1 MPLTVAD
8 ARNHIRDTLG
18 DQPAPEIPVLMLV
31 NEAGRYLCGM
41 HSWRFLD
48 RRTTTLGFGRDQTFV
63 VLPDDVARVQNVYIS
78 GTVGWEVELTSLEE
92 VQRSRLYGLSGGS
105 VYFGAITRRRLPA
118 PNLLAWSDAFTQ
130 PSAWAYSDGTGTI
143 TADTAINPFT
153 GETTADTVTDNSAV
167 AVSTLTQTVPTH
179 LLADG
184 PYTFSSVLRPS
195 PVTAVSP
202 AKTGLLI
209 SSVAPASA
217 GLLTQLEIQWGA
229 SPWSNAPTA
238 TIIGTNTGE
247 AELLDPVPRGEGFW
261 EFILSG
267 YQFTKAANYGR
278 ILVGVQP
285 SRAEFGDAS
294 GTETITSTGAV
305 DIVRMQLNEG
315 YAPATYVSQGSEAGV
330 PRRIAP
336 VLELDRA
343 PSATGTADLT
353 LIYRGAWVDAENDED
368 ELPLPGTDGGDEYCN
383 LLYIQILRALARG
396 WDEEGNGTADGRLD
410 HIRRGPIF
418 AAAAQTDGLFRA
430 KVGRMG
436 KGSATQVAR
445 VNTGIGTLTDF
456 DSYSG
461 PQ

>member
-31 NEAGRYLCGM
+31 NEAGRFLCGM

-48 RRTTTLGFGRDQTFV
+48 RRTATLGFGRNQTFV
-63 VLPDDVARVQNVYIS
+63 VLPDDVARVQNVYVA
-78 GTVGWEVELTSLEE
+78 GTMGMEVELTSLEE
-92 VQRSRLYGLSGGS
+92 VQRSRVQGLSGGNS
-105 VYFGAITRRRLPA
+105 YFGAITRRRLPA
-118 PNLLAWSDAFTQ
+118 PNLLAYSDAFNQ
-130 PSAWAYSDGTGTI
+130 PTAWAYSDGTGSI
-143 TADTAINPFT
+143 TADTAVNPYT
-153 GETTADTVTDNSAV
+153 GEQTADTVTDNSAV
-167 AVSTLTQTVPTH
+167 AVSTLTQTIPTH

-184 PYTFSSVLRPS
+184 PYTLSSVLRPS

-202 AKTGLLI
+202 AKTGLVI
-209 SSVAPASA
+209 SSEAPLSS
-217 GLLTQLEIQWGA
+217 GLITQLEIQWGA
-229 SPWSNAPTA
+229 TPWSNAPTA
-238 TIIGTNTGE
+238 LVVGTNTGE

-278 ILVGVQP
+278 ILVGLQP

-294 GTETITSTGAV
+294 GTETITSQGAV
-305 DIVRMQLNEG
+305 DVVRMQLNEG
-315 YAPATYVSQGSEAGV
+315 YAPATYVAQGATAGR

-343 PSATGTADLT
+343 PSATGLDQLT
-353 LIYRGAWVDAENDED
+353 LIYRGSWVDVNDDED
-368 ELPLPGTDGGDEYCN
+368 ELPLPGTDYGDEYCN

-436 KGSATQVAR
+436 KGTATDVAR
-445 VNTGIGTLTDF
+445 ANTGIGTLTDF
-456 DSYSG
+456 DSYAG